1 MNPMIN
7 YDPLTYNNCV
17 LTHNIA
23 MLSSIPVGDY
33 HYAKYENEALKRS
46 NDFLSKKIDELNGK
60 LKETES
66 RLSKSE
72 SYRKELVCGR
82 YEQQNNRENN
92 QNKYYY
98 SRFKTIN
105 FQPSKSAWT
114 DEKINETISSIKN
127 IKDIVNLDNNWECLR
142 HNPILQRLHYLIPPL
157 KKLNEMVGLKNVKRD
172 VFKKI
177 IYHIQNPPDEKTG
190 CDEYLHTII
199 SGPPGVGKTEFAKIY
214 ADIFVRLGI
223 LKSDKFIE
231 IKRDDL
237 VGEYLG
243 QTSHRTRDL
252 LESAMGGVL
261 FLDEAYSLGNEEKG
275 DSYAKEAIDMIN
287 QYLSEKKGKFMFIIA
302 GYEEDLENCLFA
314 YNKGLKR
321 RFQSH
326 FHIEG
331 YSPEE
336 LTKIFTGKITKTK
349 FTIGIPDTKL
359 SKFFSDNKSSFPYYG
374 GDVEKLLNEIKQCQ
388 ALRTFN
394 ANTKNKEIL
403 MDDITEALKII
414 NARKKTAYSPPM
426 GMYV

>member
-1 MNPMIN
+1 MNPIMN
-7 YDPLTYNNCV
+7 CDPLTYNNCV

-23 MLSSIPVGDY
+23 MLTSIPVSEYFKTKD
-33 HYAKYENEALKRS
+33 ENSELKKS
-46 NDFLSKKIDELNGK
+46 IDELKKKLEDSEDK
-60 LKETES
+60 LK
-66 RLSKSE
+66 KSE
-72 SYRKELVCGR
+72 SYRKHLICGNHPKPN
-82 YEQQNNRENN
+82 EQPHQLF
-92 QNKYYY
+92 

-105 FQPSKSAWT
+105 FRPNKTAWT

-127 IKDIVNLDNNWECLR
+127 INDIIKLNSNWYELR
-142 HNPILQRLHYLIPPL
+142 HNYVLQRLYYLIPPL
-157 KKLNEMVGLKNVKRD
+157 QKLQKMVGLQEVKQD
-172 VFKKI
+172 LYKKI
-177 IYHIQNPPDEKTG
+177 IYYMQNPFDERTG

-214 ADIFVRLGI
+214 ADVFVRLGI

-261 FLDEAYSLGNEEKG
+261 FLDEAYSLGNQEKT
-275 DSYAKEAIDMIN
+275 DSFSKEAIDMIN

-321 RFQSH
+321 RFHSH
-326 FHIEG
+326 YHIKG
-331 YSPEE
+331 YEPVE
-336 LTKIFTGKITKTK
+336 LKDIFVGKVAQTKYFTNV
-349 FTIGIPDTKL
+349 PNDKL
-359 SKFFSDNKSSFPYYG
+359 IKFFTENKSSFGFFG
-374 GDVEKLLNEIKQCQ
+374 GDIEKLFNEIKQSH

-394 ANTKNKEIL
+394 LGIKTKEIV
-403 MDDITEALKII
+403 MEDIVESLKTL
-414 NARKKTAYSPPM
+414 NARKKKEYTPPY

>member
-1 MNPMIN
+1 MGILMNPNMN

-23 MLSSIPVGDY
+23 MLSSIPVSEYYKTKD
-33 HYAKYENEALKRS
+33 ENASLKKS
-46 NDFLSKKIDELNGK
+46 NDELIKSVEELKKKLDETK
-60 LKETES
+60 D
-66 RLSKSE
+66 RLDRSE
-72 SYRKELVCGR
+72 SYRKQLVCGNHVKR
-82 YEQQNNRENN
+82 NEQE
-92 QNKYYY
+92 YYV
-98 SRFKTIN
+98 SRFKTIS
-105 FQPSKSAWT
+105 FFPSTTAWT
-114 DEKINETISSIKN
+114 DEKINETISSIKSIN
-127 IKDIVNLDNNWECLR
+127 DIIKLDSNWYALR
-142 HNPILQRLHYLIPPL
+142 HNPILQRLYYLIPPL
-157 KKLNEMVGLKNVKRD
+157 KKLNQMIGMNDVKKD
-172 VFKKI
+172 VYKKI
-177 IYHIQNPPDEKTG
+177 IYYMQNPFDERAG

-252 LESAMGGVL
+252 LESAMNGVL
-261 FLDEAYSLGNEEKG
+261 FLDEAYSLGNEEKR
-275 DSYAKEAIDMIN
+275 DSYSKEAIDMIN

-321 RFQSH
+321 RFHSH
-326 FHIEG
+326 YHING
-331 YSPEE
+331 YEPAE
-336 LTKIFTGKITKTK
+336 LNEIFIGKISKTK
-349 FTIGIPDTKL
+349 YFTNIPNDKL
-359 SKFFSDNKSSFPYYG
+359 VKFFTDNKSSFSYFG
-374 GDVEKLLNEIKQCQ
+374 GDVEKLFNEIKQSQ

-394 ANTKNKEIL
+394 SNTKTKEIV
-403 MDDITEALKII
+403 MEDITESLKTL
-414 NARKKTAYSPPM
+414 NGRKKKEYAPPM

>member
-1 MNPMIN
+1 MNPSMS

-23 MLSSIPVGDY
+23 MLSSIPVSEYYKTKD
-33 HYAKYENEALKRS
+33 ENATLKKSNDELVKSLDDLKKKLEETEDRLKR
-46 NDFLSKKIDELNGK
+46 
-60 LKETES
+60 
-66 RLSKSE
+66 SE
-72 SYRKELVCGR
+72 SYRKQLVCGNHDKR
-82 YEQQNNRENN
+82 NEQQ
-92 QNKYYY
+92 YYV
-98 SRFKTIN
+98 SRFKTVN
-105 FQPSKSAWT
+105 FHPSKTAWT

-127 IKDIVNLDNNWECLR
+127 INDIIKLDSNWYALR
-142 HNPILQRLHYLIPPL
+142 HNPILQRLYYLIPPL
-157 KKLNEMVGLKNVKRD
+157 KKLNQMVGMNDVKRD
-172 VFKKI
+172 VYKKI
-177 IYHIQNPPDEKTG
+177 IYYMQNPFDERTG

-252 LESAMGGVL
+252 LESAMNGVL
-261 FLDEAYSLGNEEKG
+261 FLDEAYSLGNEEKR
-275 DSYAKEAIDMIN
+275 DSYSKEAIDMIN

-321 RFQSH
+321 RFHSH
-326 FHIEG
+326 YHIKG
-331 YSPEE
+331 YEPAE
-336 LTKIFTGKITKTK
+336 LNEIFIGKISKTK
-349 FTIGIPDTKL
+349 YFTNIPNDKL
-359 SKFFSDNKSSFPYYG
+359 VKFFTDNKSSFTYFG
-374 GDVEKLLNEIKQCQ
+374 GDIEKLFNEIKQSQ
-388 ALRTFN
+388 ALRTFSSN
-394 ANTKNKEIL
+394 IKTKEIL
-403 MDDITEALKII
+403 MEDITESLKTL
-414 NARKKTAYSPPM
+414 NARKKKEYTPPL

>member
-1 MNPMIN
+1 MGILMNPNMN

-23 MLSSIPVGDY
+23 MLSSIPVSEYYKTKD
-33 HYAKYENEALKRS
+33 ENASLKKS
-46 NDFLSKKIDELNGK
+46 NDELIKSVEELKKKLDETK
-60 LKETES
+60 D
-66 RLSKSE
+66 RLDRSE
-72 SYRKELVCGR
+72 SYRKQLVCGNHVKR
-82 YEQQNNRENN
+82 NEQE
-92 QNKYYY
+92 YYV
-98 SRFKTIN
+98 SRFKTIS
-105 FQPSKSAWT
+105 FFPSKTAWT
-114 DEKINETISSIKN
+114 DEKINETISSIKSIN
-127 IKDIVNLDNNWECLR
+127 DIIKLDSNWYALR
-142 HNPILQRLHYLIPPL
+142 HNPILQRLYYLIPPL
-157 KKLNEMVGLKNVKRD
+157 KKLNQMIGMNDLKKD
-172 VFKKI
+172 VYKKI
-177 IYHIQNPPDEKTG
+177 IYYMQNPFDERAG

-252 LESAMGGVL
+252 LESAMNGVL
-261 FLDEAYSLGNEEKG
+261 FLDEAYSLGNEEKR
-275 DSYAKEAIDMIN
+275 DSYSKEAIDMIN

-321 RFQSH
+321 RFHSH
-326 FHIEG
+326 YHING
-331 YSPEE
+331 YEPAE
-336 LTKIFTGKITKTK
+336 LNEIFIGKISKTK
-349 FTIGIPDTKL
+349 YFTNIPNDKL
-359 SKFFSDNKSSFPYYG
+359 VKFFTDNKSSFSYFG
-374 GDVEKLLNEIKQCQ
+374 GDVEKLFNEIKQSQ

-394 ANTKNKEIL
+394 SNTKTKEIV
-403 MDDITEALKII
+403 MEDITESLKTL
-414 NARKKTAYSPPM
+414 NGRKKKEYVPPM